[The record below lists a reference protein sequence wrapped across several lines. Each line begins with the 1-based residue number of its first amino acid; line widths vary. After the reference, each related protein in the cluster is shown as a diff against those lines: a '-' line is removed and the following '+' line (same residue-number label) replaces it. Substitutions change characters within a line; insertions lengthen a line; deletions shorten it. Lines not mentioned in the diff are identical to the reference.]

1 MKKYNPKTGNH
12 KGLPRRK
19 SIRLKGYDY
28 SQAGLYFITICC
40 QDRACLFGDVVDGKM
55 ILNEAGTMIKTE
67 WLKLPERFKNIELHE
82 YAIMPNH
89 FHGILEIIEATVGA
103 PLVVAQNETA
113 AQNDGNAEKQTG
125 QPQGI
130 AEKQTGQP
138 QGIAEKQTGQPQG
151 IAEKQTGQPQGIAE
165 KQTGQPQG
173 IAPTKTVG
181 DMMDAFKSITTVE
194 YIRGV
199 KTLNWHP
206 FHGKL
211 WQRNYWEH
219 IIRDEH
225 SYQRISKYIFSNPAN
240 WSDDKF
246 FPI

>member
-1 MKKYNPKTGNH
+1 MVRNAFAAGNH

-103 PLVVAQNETA
+103 PLVGAHM
-113 AQNDGNAEKQTG
+113 GP
-125 QPQGI
+125 QPSGI
-130 AEKQTGQP
+130 A
-138 QGIAEKQTGQPQG
+138 AEDR
-151 IAEKQTGQPQGIAE
+151 
-165 KQTGQPQG
+165 
-173 IAPTKTVG
+173 IAPKFV
-181 DMMDAFKSITTVE
+181 DP
-194 YIRGV
+194 
-199 KTLNWHP
+199 W
-206 FHGKL
+206 
-211 WQRNYWEH
+211 
-219 IIRDEH
+219 
-225 SYQRISKYIFSNPAN
+225 PALA
-240 WSDDKF
+240 
-246 FPI
+246 